1 MDNLINLCHKCHIRL
16 HMNEGYES
24 SRIVALKGMSWFKKL
39 EKMKNEIVKANAA
52 FYKEN
57 LQRLQALLASLS
69 S

>member
-1 MDNLINLCHKCHIRL
+1 
-16 HMNEGYES
+16 MNEGYES

-39 EKMKNEIVKANAA
+39 EKMKNEIVKADKW
-52 FYKEN
+52 FYQEN